1 MVKTQIQ
8 YLFSAWKIVGYQNF
22 GNYNGRPIVAP
33 TEPIFISF
41 NPEFQMNE
49 SENNELV
56 FIMFKP

>member
-1 MVKTQIQ
+1 M
-8 YLFSAWKIVGYQNF
+8 
-22 GNYNGRPIVAP
+22 VAP